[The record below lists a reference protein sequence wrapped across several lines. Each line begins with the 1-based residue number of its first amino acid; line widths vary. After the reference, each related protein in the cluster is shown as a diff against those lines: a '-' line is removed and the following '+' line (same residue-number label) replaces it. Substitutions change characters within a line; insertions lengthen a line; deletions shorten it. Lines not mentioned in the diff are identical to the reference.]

1 MNTAFIGLG
10 SNLGKRLEMIEQAI
24 AQLSQLPHTT
34 LLAVSSIYES
44 PPIDGSKQNHFLNAV
59 CKLKTD
65 LPPTTLLEALKHI
78 ERNLGRP
85 ERYARWSPR
94 PIDLDILFYDDLIFQ
109 QDDLT
114 IPHAEIPNRKFV
126 LLPMLELEDVLHP
139 VLKKPIS
146 TLLAETIDRSLIV
159 KTSSLILFNKKTQS
173 LR

>member
-94 PIDLDILFYDDLIFQ
+94 PIDLDILFYNNLVIQ

-126 LLPMLELEDVLHP
+126 LLPMLEIEDVWHP
-139 VLKKPIS
+139 LLKKNLS
-146 TLLAETIDRSLIV
+146 TLLAETKDMSVIYRQDALSHY
-159 KTSSLILFNKKTQS
+159 NKKT
-173 LR
+173 